1 MYALDLDRGIV
12 VRPVLGVTIKAPET
26 CPTIPPS
33 SNSVRRT
40 FHLDSGN
47 VPTSALRPRSETA
60 HSRSLFTDY
69 ISLFLTQYF
78 ITNVT
83 PREAFYYEERAECS
97 VTVLHSHAY
106 LAVTSRLTRYIINI
120 VNINETVTT
129 QVLALNVTVKNCVN
143 HREFIT

>member
-26 CPTIPPS
+26 CPAIPPS

-106 LAVTSRLTRYIINI
+106 LAVTSRLTRYIINS
-120 VNINETVTT
+120 
-129 QVLALNVTVKNCVN
+129 
-143 HREFIT
+143 

>member
-26 CPTIPPS
+26 CPAIPPS

-83 PREAFYYEERAECS
+83 PREAFYYEERIECS

-143 HREFIT
+143 HREFII